1 LNKAV
6 VVPVIAGVD
15 IKMEWIE
22 RYGPLPVYSWQ
33 AAFDL
38 EYVLEQ
44 ENDES
49 WHVYKKRGKDTQPLF
64 VAPSFDEAKAWAESD
79 FRRVP

>member
-1 LNKAV
+1 MNKAV
-6 VVPVIAGVD
+6 VVPVIEGMD
-15 IKMEWIE
+15 IKIEWIE
-22 RYGPLPVYSWQ
+22 KYGPLPVYSWK

-44 ENDES
+44 QDDER
-49 WHVYKKRGKDTQPLF
+49 WRVYKRRGNDTQQLF
-64 VAPSFDEAKAWAESD
+64 LAPSLDEAKAWAESD